1 MRFYGL
7 KPNESGRRLS
17 ASNGRTQ
24 RGALG
29 WTGLKEGAKRKKR
42 TTTAM
47 RFDSALV
54 PSPAVRARGESRTTH
69 EGMNPSDFKSDAL
82 TTRPSCPCNQV
93 AVYLSLYQSAPRRG
107 GLRADFG
114 RDRGMGR
121 RAPPVWVRGWVL
133 ESRPVAGVSDPA
145 RPSRGLRRQRRGWA
159 ASLERLG
166 SEHRGASRGAEAM
179 GLECIKHTPR
189 MRAAKCISRPELAL
203 HQKRCPNGPPRAR
216 AAPRKNTTRLFRCL
230 CVWPPIAVG
239 EKGGSK
245 QCAHAPQNKPKNK
258 KKHPSLESLTGRM
271 RAALKPHHRR
281 ALNQGPY
288 P

>member
-17 ASNGRTQ
+17 AINGRTQ

-54 PSPAVRARGESRTTH
+54 PSPAARARGESRTTH

-189 MRAAKCISRPELAL
+189 MRAAKCTSRPKLAL

-216 AAPRKNTTRLFRCL
+216 GPPPKKTRRVFSEVSVCGRRSQWVKRGAASSVRT
-230 CVWPPIAVG
+230 
-239 EKGGSK
+239 
-245 QCAHAPQNKPKNK
+245 
-258 KKHPSLESLTGRM
+258 
-271 RAALKPHHRR
+271 HHKT
-281 ALNQGPY
+281 NQK
-288 P
+288 